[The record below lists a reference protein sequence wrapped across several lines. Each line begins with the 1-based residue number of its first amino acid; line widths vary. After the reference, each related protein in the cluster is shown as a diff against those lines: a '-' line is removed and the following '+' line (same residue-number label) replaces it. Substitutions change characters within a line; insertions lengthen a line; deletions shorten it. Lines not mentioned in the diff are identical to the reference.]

1 MRMVLNYLAASE
13 TAKTGIGHYTAELLR
28 CLRPQAG
35 EDVIDTF
42 PGPWGQ
48 HIQAFWMRFRRT
60 RMPAFDGAGGRP
72 TASRPTLRQHL
83 FQSLRASGRVARRVL
98 FRRLCRWKKYDLY
111 HEPNFLPLP
120 CDCPTVATL
129 HDLSPLLHPEW
140 HPAERVTQFEEHFRR
155 GLDQCVHFF
164 TVSDFVRRE
173 VIQTLGLPPARI
185 TRTYN
190 GIRPSLVP
198 LPPTEVAQTLRR
210 LDLPRRYLLYVGTI
224 EPRKNI
230 PTLLRAYCSLPDG
243 IRSDWPLVLVGS
255 WGWNSGGVA
264 DYLASEA
271 RQRGV
276 LYRNY
281 VAEGDLAT
289 LYNGARA
296 LVFPSLY
303 EGFGLPPV
311 EMLACGGAV
320 LASTAGAVAETV
332 GRQAHLVEP
341 TDVDGWRQAMMRVVR
356 DDDWWQELRRGAV
369 EVARPFTW
377 ERCAADTLRVY
388 RQLCGQGEQIRK
400 AA

>member
-1 MRMVLNYLAASE
+1 
-13 TAKTGIGHYTAELLR
+13 
-28 CLRPQAG
+28 
-35 EDVIDTF
+35 
-42 PGPWGQ
+42 
-48 HIQAFWMRFRRT
+48 
-60 RMPAFDGAGGRP
+60 
-72 TASRPTLRQHL
+72 
-83 FQSLRASGRVARRVL
+83 
-98 FRRLCRWKKYDLY
+98 
-111 HEPNFLPLP
+111 
-120 CDCPTVATL
+120 
-129 HDLSPLLHPEW
+129 
-140 HPAERVTQFEEHFRR
+140 
-155 GLDQCVHFF
+155 
-164 TVSDFVRRE
+164 
-173 VIQTLGLPPARI
+173 
-185 TRTYN
+185 
-190 GIRPSLVP
+190 
-198 LPPTEVAQTLRR
+198 

-281 VAEGDLAT
+281 VAEGDLAA

-332 GRQAHLVEP
+332 GRQAHLIEP
-341 TDVDGWRQAMMRVVR
+341 MDVDGWRQAMLRVVR
-356 DDDWWQELRRGAV
+356 DDDWWKELRRGAA

-388 RQLCGQGEQIRK
+388 RLLCGQGEQISK